1 MGTHVRSRV
10 VLSLSA
16 ALLIVSSVTA
26 FAASENRH
34 ETISHMTANAA
45 GVSWQVGSD
54 NDSVTL
60 TITGPNDLVYTH
72 EFANTHAVNVKM
84 RDLGAN
90 PADGQYTYEMRVT
103 PRISGSVKAQ
113 LAAARNANDDAA
125 AAQIMAAAG
134 LNNPLVQSGTITIAN
149 GSFVSSELIE
159 PGQSKSSSKS
169 ALSSRTGA
177 GTSDATA
184 SVQLHNAPVKAL
196 DVVPA
201 DDQII
206 QGSLCVGLDCVV
218 NESFGFDTIRLKEN
232 NDRIKFEDTSTGS
245 CPSNDWQLTANDAC
259 PGANKFSIEDIT
271 GAKVPFTITAGAATN
286 SFFLDS
292 TGRLGLRT
300 ATPVLDIH
308 VATSNTPA
316 MRLEQ
321 NNSGGFTA
329 QTWDIAGNEAN
340 FFVRDIT
347 GGSRL
352 PFRIRPGAPTSSID
366 IAASGKVGVGTA
378 SPASNL
384 HVFGASNTDVFVGVG
399 EDPAGTTGTQS
410 ALTIGYGG
418 NSIGRASG
426 FLNVRPDSTAV
437 APNPSLRF
445 FTANVERMIIS
456 NLGFVCLGVAV
467 PAFPI
472 DHSSGA
478 HLTTGGVWT
487 NASSRAL
494 KQDIRDLGTT
504 EAVETLKNLQPV
516 AYVYKDLHTEHRVA
530 FTTTYVPALVAT
542 PDRKSL
548 SPMDIVGV
556 LTKVVQQQ
564 QSTIDE
570 LKSRIDQLEAKK

>member
-1 MGTHVRSRV
+1 
-10 VLSLSA
+10 
-16 ALLIVSSVTA
+16 
-26 FAASENRH
+26 
-34 ETISHMTANAA
+34 MTANAA
-45 GVSWQVGSD
+45 GVSWQVAAD
-54 NDSVTL
+54 NDRVAM
-60 TITGPNDLVYTH
+60 TITGPNDFLYNH
-72 EFANTHAVNVKM
+72 EFANAHAVNLKV
-84 RDLGAN
+84 RDLGA
-90 PADGQYTYEMRVT
+90 PVDGSYTYEMRII
-103 PRISGSVKAQ
+103 PRVSESVRKQ
-113 LAAARNANDDAA
+113 LASARAAGDDAA
-125 AAQIMAAAG
+125 AASIMAAAG
-134 LNNPLVQSGTITIAN
+134 LSEPLVQSGTFTIAN
-149 GSFVSSELIE
+149 GSFVSSEAIE
-159 PGQSKSSSKS
+159 GGNNNAAATKTT
-169 ALSSRTGA
+169 LSSRTDSGS
-177 GTSDATA
+177 GTA
-184 SVQLHNAPVKAL
+184 SGQSLHNAPVKAL
-196 DVVPA
+196 DVVTA
-201 DDQII
+201 DDAII
-206 QGSLCVGLDCVV
+206 QGSACIGLDCVV

-232 NDRIKFEDTSTGS
+232 NDRIKFDDTSTSTGF
-245 CPSNDWQLTANDAC
+245 PNHDWQLTANDSASG
-259 PGANKFSIEDIT
+259 GANKFSIEDIT
-271 GAKVPFTITAGAATN
+271 TSTVPFTVTGSAPTN
-286 SFFLDS
+286 SMFIDS

-329 QTWDIAGNEAN
+329 QTWDVAGNEAN
-340 FFVRDIT
+340 FFVRDVT

-366 IAASGKVGVGTA
+366 VAASGKVGIGTA

-384 HVFGASNTDVFVGVG
+384 HVFGASNTDVFVGIG

-410 ALTIGYGG
+410 ALTLGYGG
-418 NSIGRASG
+418 NSLGLAAG
-426 FLNVRPDSTAV
+426 FLNVRPDSSAV

-456 NLGFVCLGVAV
+456 NLGFVGLGVAV

-494 KQDIRDLGTT
+494 KQDIQDLGTT

-516 AYVYKDLHTEHRVA
+516 KYAYKVDPNEHHVGFIA
-530 FTTTYVPALVAT
+530 EDVPALVAT

-570 LKSRIDQLEAKK
+570 LKSRIDQLENKK